1 MQVWEREPV
10 HFADAQP
17 AAQHQQKDGAI
28 ARCVNDLEE
37 LVNISVFRI
46 AGQRRSDPD
55 EVTLRHDG
63 IRGRGVRFE
72 LEKTVEGAQGRQAP
86 VDGTGRV
93 IPLTTICDVAVYVV
107 ERDGLGSLVCP
118 SKEELEIVGVEDV
131 GQSVRTPLQ
140 EPMVKAF
147 YFR

>member
-1 MQVWEREPV
+1 V
-10 HFADAQP
+10 HFADAQT
-17 AAQHQQKDGAI
+17 AAQHQQEHRPVAWGS
-28 ARCVNDLEE
+28 NDLEE
-37 LVNISVFRI
+37 LTDVGVFRI
-46 AGQRRSDPD
+46 PGQRRPNPD
-55 EVTLRHDG
+55 EVALRHDG

-72 LEKTVEGAQGRQAP
+72 LEKTVEGTQGRQAP
-86 VDGTGRV
+86 VDGTGGV
-93 IPLTTICDVAVYVV
+93 APLATLCDVAVHVV
-107 ERDGLGSLVCP
+107 EGDGLGSLVCP